1 MRQHDSLE
9 TSVTKKKYSYEEKYE
24 VVELEL
30 RKRQGKWFLTSLAW
44 IDFDDVKQIIRTHI
58 YKKWNQWDQE
68 RPLKPW
74 LNRIISNQLKNILR
88 NYYSNF
94 AKPCLSCPFNQSGV
108 AEEGAKG
115 LCGFTASGEQCNEC
129 PLYAK
134 WEKTKKAAYDIK
146 MPVALDSHAHTL
158 YSDGSSSFEME
169 SAQENLN
176 REMKKVLSEKNYSI
190 YHMLFI
196 ESLTDEEVA
205 EKLGYRTTEKGRK
218 AGYKQLKNL
227 KKQFKQKAEKILK
240 TKDIF
245 YGQDKTN

>member
-1 MRQHDSLE
+1 M
-9 TSVTKKKYSYEEKYE
+9 TKKKIIYEEKYDVIE
-24 VVELEL
+24 EELK
-30 RKRQGKWFLTSLAW
+30 KRQGKWFLNSLAW

-58 YKKWNQWDQE
+58 YKKWDQWDQS

-94 AKPCLSCPFNQSGV
+94 AKPCLSCPFNQSGIS
-108 AEEGAKG
+108 EENAAGY
-115 LCGFTASGEQCNEC
+115 CGFTASGTQCNEC

-146 MPVALDSHAHTL
+146 MAVALDSHSHML
-158 YSDGSSSFEME
+158 YSEKSSSFEMDA
-169 SAQENLN
+169 AQVRLN
-176 REMKKVLSEKNYSI
+176 EEMKVVLSEKNFKI

-196 ESLTDEEVA
+196 ENLTDEEVA
-205 EKLGYRTTEKGRK
+205 KKLGYRTTEKGRK

-227 KKQFKQKAEKILK
+227 KRQFKEKAEKILR

>member
-1 MRQHDSLE
+1 M
-9 TSVTKKKYSYEEKYE
+9 TKKKSTYEDEYAVIE
-24 VVELEL
+24 HELK
-30 RKRQGKWFLTSLAW
+30 KRQGKWFLNSLAW

-58 YKKWNQWDQE
+58 YRKWAQWDQS

-94 AKPCLSCPFNQSGV
+94 AKPCLSCPFNQSGIS
-108 AEEGAKG
+108 EEGVKG
-115 LCGFTASGEQCNEC
+115 LCGFTASGTQCNEC
-129 PLYAK
+129 PIYAK

-146 MPVALDSHAHTL
+146 MAVALEAHSHLLHNDK
-158 YSDGSSSFEME
+158 SVSFELE
-169 SAQENLN
+169 SAQEKLN
-176 REMKKVLSEKNYSI
+176 IEMKAVLSEKNFSI
-190 YHMLFI
+190 YQMLFI

-227 KKQFKQKAEKILK
+227 KKQFKEKAEKILK

-245 YGQDKTN
+245 YGQDKIN